1 MNLAFSDVLWLNQA
15 LSAFFNEGTEAL
27 MDSYQEDALDRI
39 WKAQNYSYWMTS
51 MLHIAP
57 DATEFDKKRQVGELY
72 SVCDSEYARQYVAE
86 GYTGWK
92 YGAAWK

>member
-1 MNLAFSDVLWLNQA
+1 
-15 LSAFFNEGTEAL
+15 
-27 MDSYQEDALDRI
+27 
-39 WKAQNYSYWMTS
+39 
-51 MLHIAP
+51 
-57 DATEFDKKRQVGELY
+57 VGELY